1 MIKTTFVIRPPKSHE
16 EWNEVKRLLLDYKA
30 EFDDDT
36 CFTSFDAE
44 IADIENLYAR
54 EDHFKLIAASIPDG
68 AVVGCVAFRALAP
81 EIAEMKRMYVV
92 PGYRGQQLGRKLAEA
107 IISKAVESGY
117 QKMVLDTMMEMKA
130 AQQLYHDLGFVIIP
144 PYDDQDTSKVI
155 CFEKDLKTP

>member
-1 MIKTTFVIRPPKSHE
+1 LVEPRFVIRSPESAK
-16 EWNEVKRLLLDYKA
+16 EWKEVKRLLLDYKA
-30 EFDDDT
+30 EFNDDT
-36 CFTSFDAE
+36 CFTSFEAE

-54 EDHFKLIAASIPDG
+54 DDHFKLIAVSVPDG
-68 AVVGCVAFRALAP
+68 TIVGCVAFRALAP
-81 EIAEMKRMYVV
+81 DIAEMKRMYVV

-107 IISKAVESGY
+107 IISKAVERGY

-155 CFEKDLKTP
+155 CFEKELKTS